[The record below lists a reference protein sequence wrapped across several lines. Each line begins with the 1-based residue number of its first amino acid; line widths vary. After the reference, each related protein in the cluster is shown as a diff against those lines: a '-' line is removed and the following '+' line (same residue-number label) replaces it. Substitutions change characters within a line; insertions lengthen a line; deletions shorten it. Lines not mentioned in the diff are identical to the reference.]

1 MDLFYKILAISFV
14 FMLTGAIVFR
24 RLNKNSDKTVSRQR
38 NIKLITYIGIVL
50 FMYVSI
56 LFVPMLMYLISA
68 FLIFVALREILN
80 AADQNHRS
88 VILPLIIG
96 ASILFAFALFIKDS
110 PPELILFA
118 YFIVVVFDGFSQVIG
133 ELLGKRKML
142 PRISPSKTWEGFIG
156 GVIAAMIAGFFVFG
170 MKSPE
175 KTFSEIILIV
185 FSAFA
190 GDVLASWYKRQCGI
204 KDFSNLLPGHGGV
217 LDRFDSFFMAGAVL
231 ASLQWFYSH

>member
-14 FMLTGAIVFR
+14 FMLAGAFAFK

-38 NIKLITYIGIVL
+38 NIKLITYIFMVL
-50 FMYVSI
+50 IIYVSI
-56 LFVPMLMYLISA
+56 LFVPVLMYLISA

-80 AADQNHRS
+80 AADHTHRS
-88 VILPLIIG
+88 PILPLIIG
-96 ASILFAFALFIKDS
+96 ATILFAFAIFIKDS
-110 PPELILFA
+110 PPELIIFA
-118 YFIVVVFDGFSQVIG
+118 YFIVVVFDGFSQVSG

-156 GVIAAMIAGFFVFG
+156 GIIAAMIAGFLVFG
-170 MKSPE
+170 IASPE
-175 KTFSEIILIV
+175 KTFSEIILIII
-185 FSAFA
+185 SAFA
-190 GDVLASWYKRQCGI
+190 GDVLASWYKRHCRI

-231 ASLQWFYSH
+231 ASLQWFYSQ